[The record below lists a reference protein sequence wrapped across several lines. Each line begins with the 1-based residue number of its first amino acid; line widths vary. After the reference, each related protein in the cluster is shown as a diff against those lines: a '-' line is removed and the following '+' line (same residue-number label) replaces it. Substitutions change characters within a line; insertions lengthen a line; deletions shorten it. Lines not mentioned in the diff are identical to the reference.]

1 MDYIDKRL
9 VVSTGVA
16 IVLLLLAIVLTKTP
30 YNGID
35 LGEEYVLAEIKPI
48 ESQALPPL
56 QMEVFG
62 FQ

>member
-16 IVLLLLAIVLTKTP
+16 ILLLLLAIVLTKTP

-35 LGEEYVLAEIKPI
+35 LGEEYVLAEI
-48 ESQALPPL
+48 
-56 QMEVFG
+56 FN
-62 FQ
+62 